1 MKISERPEFKSKKP
15 PLTFNENQTVINAV
29 KAMAK
34 DNFGSVV
41 VVDAQNKVK
50 GIVTERDLMNKVL
63 NNSLSPKTTKLKQ
76 IMTKRVKVANKDD
89 NLVTWLRQMSNER
102 FRHVPVVDKSGKL
115 INVMSQ
121 GDFVSYTW
129 PNLLYQVK
137 ELTKENYFKANQVV
151 LIVICILVYS
161 IITTILA
168 IKLVWFVIL

>member
-15 PLTFNENQTVINAV
+15 PLTFRENDTVLKAV

-41 VVDAQNKVK
+41 IVDKDKKVK
-50 GIVTERDLMNKVL
+50 GIFTERDVMNKLV
-63 NNSLSPKTTKLKQ
+63 NNVMNST
-76 IMTKRVKVANKDD
+76 VKVANKDD
-89 NLVTWLRQMSNER
+89 DLVVWLRQMSNER

-115 INVMSQ
+115 INIMSQ

-137 ELTKENYFKANQVV
+137 EMAKENYFKANQVV
-151 LIVICILVYS
+151 LIVVGLLIYTLITLYFAMT
-161 IITTILA
+161 IIS
-168 IKLVWFVIL
+168 